1 MVFIRISYIKRFL
14 YFNLMQFRHFLDQV
28 TYGHVYGVCLD
39 YIIDVRRQSSVNG
52 TMPLVW
58 LLDYEKEKVN

>member
-1 MVFIRISYIKRFL
+1 MA
-14 YFNLMQFRHFLDQV
+14 YFNLIQFRHFLDQV